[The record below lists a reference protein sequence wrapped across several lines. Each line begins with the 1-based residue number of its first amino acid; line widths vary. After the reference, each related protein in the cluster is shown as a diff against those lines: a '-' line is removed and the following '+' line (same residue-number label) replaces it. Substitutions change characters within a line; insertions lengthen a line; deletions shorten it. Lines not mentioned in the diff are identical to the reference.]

1 MTGIMP
7 TSSVYPPIWQFD
19 APPAAA
25 LSPWE
30 PPTTPS
36 YRRQKHERLG
46 FSGLVSRWLG
56 HSQADEPIVPPATV
70 HVDAVDGATQRQ
82 STLEATA
89 PVHVHAVDSA
99 AQHQTTLEATESASS
114 SSLQVKLEFV
124 NLRSAICALETDE
137 ENRLRPLFESC
148 ARSLRHRLQSGE
160 LFIDALGAD
169 VLEPLDP
176 ATRKRIPTENMADE
190 LVATFRSILLS
201 GLEAVD
207 SDGDRSDNAALWLGF
222 AQKVCSSK
230 GMRHDIL
237 LFAELM
243 RIMPASL
250 RAQIPPHH
258 IAEMAQAVVVEHA
271 SRHHPTQHWSTQA
284 HSFSRALQQLTATQ
298 QANLDDDMRWFL
310 LRQDRAEREWQRLS
324 FSWLVIKAYD
334 AHATTP
340 DLLKT
345 HMSIALPDGPLS
357 CLDLWHLLLARF
369 MAAGAVEC
377 EHGQLL
383 LDAEYES
390 LGERWTFLVLALMA
404 SRERDES
411 LCDLCSF
418 LSSLGQ
424 FETMARSL
432 TERALSFVRIDAVQA
447 IALAC
452 DDHHRAIALHDA
464 LVSMEG
470 WDQTTAA
477 WDWTTWAKY
486 AERIIKDPAIDTWR
500 IWDLLDLTPRS
511 RYRFETAG
519 DAEAKV
525 RLLNQMSQ
533 WFMEAPHINDR
544 QLLRELERVIY
555 IQRGLTRKVSHQTLA
570 HLADLLT
577 RDLSRGESGRTER
590 LEWLVQLVAQTQGME
605 TAVHTAS
612 AIRGWRWTLARKA
625 FMDKTGRGVGGS
637 PLG

>member
-1 MTGIMP
+1 MP

-160 LFIDALGAD
+160 LFIDALDAD

-222 AQKVCSSK
+222 AQKLRCGRRFPLITSPKWPKQSWWN
-230 GMRHDIL
+230 MR
-237 LFAELM
+237 A
-243 RIMPASL
+243 
-250 RAQIPPHH
+250 
-258 IAEMAQAVVVEHA
+258 
-271 SRHHPTQHWSTQA
+271 
-284 HSFSRALQQLTATQ
+284 
-298 QANLDDDMRWFL
+298 
-310 LRQDRAEREWQRLS
+310 
-324 FSWLVIKAYD
+324 
-334 AHATTP
+334 ATTQLNT

-411 LCDLCSF
+411 LCELCSF